1 LIASIFVYI
10 NIFIVLFFG
19 AILMFAN
26 FKPDT
31 FRKLIYGSIALIA
44 LPICVVGILNMM
56 GVQSHRV
63 DDLVF
68 MHGGAVGLLV
78 VIGYGLALG
87 LALNKLRTTLFKR
100 KSTVNDTEEE
110 R

>member
-19 AILMFAN
+19 GILMFAN
-26 FKPDT
+26 FQPDT

-44 LPICVVGILNMM
+44 LPTSVVGILNLLGM
-56 GVQSHRV
+56 QSHRV
-63 DDLVF
+63 DDLIF

-78 VIGYGLALG
+78 VIGYGMGLG
-87 LALNKLRTTLFKR
+87 LALNKLRTTL
-100 KSTVNDTEEE
+100 KSKPAANDTEEE
-110 R
+110 